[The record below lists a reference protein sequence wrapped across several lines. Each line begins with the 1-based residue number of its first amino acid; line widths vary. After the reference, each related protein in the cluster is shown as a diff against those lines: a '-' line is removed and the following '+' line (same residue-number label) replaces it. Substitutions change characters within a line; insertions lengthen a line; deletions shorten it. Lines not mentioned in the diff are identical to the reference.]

1 MNSSARPAPA
11 VPQHGQERRSG
22 QIRDRLAKRAALL
35 SEGVDLY
42 AAAQPVADR
51 VHLLQGRY
59 GGLPPRIRTGARV
72 SVAGRIMSRRDH
84 RDVEFA
90 TLRDMSEE
98 IQILLPG
105 DRAAAEPRVRWR
117 ASVDLGDLVVVE
129 GELITTGSGALA
141 VEAVDFRLASKALRP
156 LPGRPVGGA
165 RAGRSEGSA
174 GAGRSEAAPGAGRP
188 ATARH
193 RYQRMMLDPAE
204 TARTRRRGAVL
215 RVLREELYARGFTEA
230 DTPLLHPVHGGTAR
244 PFTARMNAWGIPL
257 HLRGTAEM
265 YLKRLMV
272 GGMDRVFEIGR
283 SFRNE
288 GVDATHFPEFSACEA
303 YLVHSDYLAT
313 ADLAEQLVAA
323 AAVALNGP
331 GSTAPVFARH
341 RLHDLLGRV
350 LGTPVDSATSQ
361 AELAGHA
368 ERHGLPV
375 PPGSGA
381 GALAVL
387 LYRKLVEPGLREP
400 TFVLD
405 FPLEGAILA
414 RPHRRDPALVE
425 AWTLVIGGLD
435 VGQGCSELTDPV
447 EQRRRFTEQ
456 ALAREGRQ
464 LGVTELDEEFLAAL
478 EHGLPPLGGLMFGV
492 DRLIT
497 ALGGG
502 GRLRDHQCH
511 PIVRPAPAPDT
522 PTAPATPIAPAATTA
537 PTPTTA
543 PSPSHPTTDRK
554 EATEWT
560 PATSDSTPC

>member
-1 MNSSARPAPA
+1 M
-11 VPQHGQERRSG
+11 
-22 QIRDRLAKRAALL
+22 
-35 SEGVDLY
+35 
-42 AAAQPVADR
+42 
-51 VHLLQGRY
+51 
-59 GGLPPRIRTGARV
+59 

-90 TLRDMSEE
+90 TLRDMSDE

-105 DRAAAEPRVRWR
+105 DRAAAEPRARWR

-129 GELITTGSGALA
+129 GELITTDSGALA

-156 LPGRPVGGA
+156 LPGRPVGAAGA
-165 RAGRSEGSA
+165 DRSEGA
-174 GAGRSEAAPGAGRP
+174 LGAGRP

-230 DTPLLHPVHGGTAR
+230 DTLLLHPVHGGTAR

-331 GSTAPVFARH
+331 GSAVPVFARY
-341 RLHDLLGRV
+341 RLHELLGRV

-368 ERHGLPV
+368 ERHGVPV

-456 ALAREGRQ
+456 ALARERRQ

-511 PIVRPAPAPDT
+511 PIVRPAPAP
-522 PTAPATPIAPAATTA
+522 ATTTA
-537 PTPTTA
+537 PTPTPTPTPTTA
-543 PSPSHPTTDRK
+543 TATATAPSHPTTDRK